1 MWLDWLQVEESLVDI
16 SDPEQVSFVLSLYD
30 SAVKDYRYYKVCRQY
45 CKFVLK
51 LYSSGKLTAQ

>member
-30 SAVKDYRYYKVCRQY
+30 SAVKDYRYYKVCRHY